1 MWSGADEA
9 AFSQAT
15 ALLLRRLQAAGLP
28 SGVARNEQLP
38 WHSLIFMIILINK
51 ILYEGVVNYYRLSDN
66 GLAYAK
72 LLFAQFLKTFQCT
85 NILPV
90 AEGRQTGVLL

>member
-1 MWSGADEA
+1 
-9 AFSQAT
+9 
-15 ALLLRRLQAAGLP
+15 
-28 SGVARNEQLP
+28 
-38 WHSLIFMIILINK
+38 MIILINK